1 MCSFY
6 FLLAMQL
13 YSSVCMRE
21 NYKQGLPMKK
31 IFILFTLLAA
41 LTDLRADT
49 TSGSSQLIS
58 LGAEKPKVRLQL
70 EINPA
75 EIEPLGLKIQNLQTD
90 LMTKL
95 IQSNVLV
102 QDEPKNPLL
111 LLRLKTIDAN
121 GTWATFIQL
130 AFFENAELTRNKSSV
145 LAMTWSQA
153 SLLSTSKEDFQ
164 QEVTKTVLAMGD
176 AFVKDYIKAYT
187 PAQ

>member
-1 MCSFY
+1 
-6 FLLAMQL
+6 
-13 YSSVCMRE
+13 
-21 NYKQGLPMKK
+21 MKK
-31 IFILFTLLAA
+31 FLILFTLLAS
-41 LTDLRADT
+41 LTQLAAEE
-49 TSGSSQLIS
+49 TSGSQLIS

-70 EINPA
+70 EVNPL
-75 EIEPLGLKIQNLQTD
+75 EIEPLGLKLQNLQTD

-102 QDEPKNPLL
+102 QDDAKNPLL

-130 AFFENAELTRNKSSV
+130 AFFENAELTRNKSTV

-153 SLLSTSKEDFQ
+153 SLLSTSKDDFA
-164 QEVTKTVLAMGD
+164 QEVTKTVTSMAD
-176 AFVKDYIKAYT
+176 SFVKDYLKAYA